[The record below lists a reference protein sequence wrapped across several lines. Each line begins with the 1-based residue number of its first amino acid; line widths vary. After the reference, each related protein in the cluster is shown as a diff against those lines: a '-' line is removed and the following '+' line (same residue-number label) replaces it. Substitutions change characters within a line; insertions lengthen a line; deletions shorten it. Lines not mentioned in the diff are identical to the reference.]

1 MQMSFNFSTFNF
13 PLSSQDKIIMEVF
26 YKSIEWLSDK
36 LKIIGAAC
44 LMGMTLLTCTDV
56 VGRFLGHPIFG
67 SVEIVG
73 FLATLT
79 VVMSL
84 PYTHKM
90 KGHIGVEI
98 LVRLMSARI
107 QMIIEICTGILSL
120 VLFGI
125 VTWRMALYAQTI
137 QKSGEVSMNLQFP
150 EYVIIYIVSFCFLIF
165 FLHILQDIVQNIAK
179 LRGNQ

>member
-1 MQMSFNFSTFNF
+1 MDAFCKN
-13 PLSSQDKIIMEVF
+13 
-26 YKSIEWLSDK
+26 IEWLSDK
-36 LKIIGAAC
+36 LKLSAAVC
-44 LMGMTLLTCTDV
+44 LAGMALLTCVDV
-56 VGRFLGHPIFG
+56 AGRFLGHPIFG

-84 PYTHKM
+84 PYTHQM

-98 LVRLMSARI
+98 LVRLFSDRVR
-107 QMIIEICTGILSL
+107 MIIEISTGILSL
-120 VLFGI
+120 GLFAI
-125 VTWRMALYAQTI
+125 VTWRMALYAHTI

-165 FLHILQDIVQNIAK
+165 SLLIIQNIVQNIVK